1 MPEGAYYFA
10 MVRRQ
15 RIVAS
20 FLAVFAIVFAQL
32 AVAAHWCDSARAS
45 VPAEPVEVIAH
56 GPNCHEAATP
66 QVDTNGNL
74 CQAHCQYG
82 ATSVDSG
89 SPVPPA
95 VDAAGPVLFLLV
107 PASEPASI
115 LRRAERFA
123 PAAAPPPPTILFGVL
138 RI

>member
-1 MPEGAYYFA
+1 

-20 FLAVFAIVFAQL
+20 FLAVFAIAFAQL
-32 AVAAHWCDSARAS
+32 AVAAHWCDAART
-45 VPAEPVEVIAH
+45 PRTAELAEVIAH
-56 GPNCHEAATP
+56 GPICHEAATP
-66 QVDTNGNL
+66 QPDANGNL

-82 ATSVDSG
+82 ATSVDNG

-107 PASEPASI
+107 PASEPASS

-123 PAAAPPPPTILFGVL
+123 PAAAPPPPAILFGVL

>member
-1 MPEGAYYFA
+1 

-15 RIVAS
+15 RFFAS
-20 FLAVFAIVFAQL
+20 VFAALAIVFAQL
-32 AVAAHWCDSARAS
+32 AVAAHWCDMARAAA
-45 VPAEPVEVIAH
+45 PAEAAEVIAH
-56 GPNCHEAATP
+56 QASCHEAAAPDT
-66 QVDTNGNL
+66 DTNGNL

-82 ATSVDSG
+82 SASVDTG

-95 VDAAGPVLFLLV
+95 VDVAGPVLFLLV
-107 PASEPASI
+107 PASEPASV

-123 PAAAPPPPTILFGVL
+123 PAAAPPPPAILFGVL

>member
-1 MPEGAYYFA
+1 

-20 FLAVFAIVFAQL
+20 FLAAFAIVFAQL
-32 AVAAHWCDSARAS
+32 AVAAHWCEAARAPA
-45 VPAEPVEVIAH
+45 PAEPVQVIAH
-56 GPNCHEAATP
+56 HAGCHEMATP
-66 QVDTNGNL
+66 PADANGNL

-82 ATSVDSG
+82 SASVDNTSA
-89 SPVPPA
+89 VPPA
-95 VDAAGPVLFLLV
+95 VDVAGPMLFVLV
-107 PASEPASI
+107 PAPAPAAS

-123 PAAAPPPPTILFGVL
+123 PAAAPPPPAILFGVL

>member
-1 MPEGAYYFA
+1 

-15 RIVAS
+15 RTVAS
-20 FLAVFAIVFAQL
+20 FLAAFAIFFAQI
-32 AVAAHWCDSARAS
+32 AVAAHWCDTARA
-45 VPAEPVEVIAH
+45 PAPAAAEPTEVIAH
-56 GPNCHEAATP
+56 NPGCHEASTP
-66 QVDTNGNL
+66 QADTNGNL

-82 ATSVDSG
+82 SVSVDNG
-89 SPVPPA
+89 SPIPPA

-107 PASEPASI
+107 PASEPASS

-123 PAAAPPPPTILFGVL
+123 PAAAPPPPAILFGVL

>member
-1 MPEGAYYFA
+1 

-20 FLAVFAIVFAQL
+20 FLAVFAIVFAQM
-32 AVAAHWCDSARAS
+32 AVAAHWCDTARAP

-56 GPNCHEAATP
+56 NAGCHEASMP
-66 QVDTNGNL
+66 EVDTNGNL

-82 ATSVDSG
+82 SVSVDNG
-89 SPVPPA
+89 SPIPPA
-95 VDAAGPVLFLLV
+95 VDAVGPVLFLLG
-107 PASEPASI
+107 PASQPDSS

-123 PAAAPPPPTILFGVL
+123 PAAAPPPPAILFGVL

>member
-1 MPEGAYYFA
+1 

-15 RIVAS
+15 RLVAS
-20 FLAVFAIVFAQL
+20 FLAAFAIVFAQL
-32 AVAAHWCDSARAS
+32 AVAAHWCDTVRA
-45 VPAEPVEVIAH
+45 PAPAGPAEVIAH
-56 GPNCHEAATP
+56 SPNCHEAATP
-66 QVDTNGNL
+66 PADTNGNL

-82 ATSVDSG
+82 ATSVDNS

-95 VDAAGPVLFLLV
+95 VDAVGPVLFLLV
-107 PASEPASI
+107 PASEPASS

-123 PAAAPPPPTILFGVL
+123 PAAAPPPPAILFGVL

>member
-1 MPEGAYYFA
+1 

-15 RIVAS
+15 RLVAS
-20 FLAVFAIVFAQL
+20 LLAVFAIVFAQL
-32 AVAAHWCDSARAS
+32 AVAAHWCETARAPA
-45 VPAEPVEVIAH
+45 PAEPIEVIAH
-56 GPNCHEAATP
+56 NTGCHEVSTP
-66 QVDTNGNL
+66 QADTNGNL

-82 ATSVDSG
+82 SVSVDNG

-95 VDAAGPVLFLLV
+95 VDVAGPVIFLLV
-107 PASEPASI
+107 PASEPASS

-123 PAAAPPPPTILFGVL
+123 SAAAPPPPAILFGVL